1 MTDNPLSPKITK
13 PGLEQYIDRSQ
24 MNGNHLWMIYLPED
38 VAATCSAGLGE
49 GALQWEDSA
58 IGRKAAADSG
68 LAPFS
73 LHSQ

>member
-1 MTDNPLSPKITK
+1 
-13 PGLEQYIDRSQ
+13 
-24 MNGNHLWMIYLPED
+24 MIYLPED